1 MSPVDRDANI
11 LGALALIITDQ
22 TEAAI
27 VTAAGHSASAAA
39 ALSALH
45 QLLPQ
50 ATVDTM
56 RRVLGLTPS
65 GAVRLVDRLADSGH
79 VTRGPGPDGRSRS
92 VRLTRE
98 GRRAARRVAQAR
110 ADVVSKALT
119 GLSTDERATLTGL
132 LERVLAALVTEKVT
146 TAPGAGGWTCR
157 LCDAQACGRTDDQC
171 PAASAARAALRQAE
185 QSGNRGGVTPSAT
198 AT

>member
-27 VTAAGHSASAAA
+27 VTAAGHSTSAAA

-98 GRRAARRVAQAR
+98 GRRVARRVAQAR
-110 ADVVSKALT
+110 ADVVSKALA
-119 GLSTDERATLTGL
+119 GLSADERATLTDL

-146 TAPGAGGWTCR
+146 TAPGVGGWTCR
-157 LCDAQACGRTDDQC
+157 LCDAQACGRTYDQC

>member
-1 MSPVDRDANI
+1 VSSADRDANI
-11 LGALALIITDQ
+11 LGALALIITDR

-50 ATVDTM
+50 ATVDTL

-65 GAVRLVDRLADSGH
+65 GAVRLVDRLAEAGH

-92 VRLTRE
+92 VTLTAE
-98 GRRAARRVAQAR
+98 GRRVARRVARAR
-110 ADVVSKALT
+110 ADVVSNALA
-119 GLSTDERATLTGL
+119 GLSIVERETLTGL
-132 LERVLAALVTEKVT
+132 MERVLGALVAEKVT
-146 TAPGAGGWTCR
+146 MAPGAGGWTCR
-157 LCDAQACGRTDDQC
+157 LCDAQACGRTDDRC
-171 PAASAARAALRQAE
+171 PAASAARTALRQAE
-185 QSGNRGGVTPSAT
+185 QGGVGGGVIPSAR